1 MFTNFKSAV
10 LEIYIYVVSQQFD
23 TSIYFQQNVSINFHF
38 LQLSNL
44 NLQEDKFSGNTPGK
58 VSRTHGCTILV
69 LQLYFSSFFC

>member
-23 TSIYFQQNVSINFHF
+23 TSIYFQQNVPINFHL

-44 NLQEDKFSGNTPGK
+44 NQQEDMF
-58 VSRTHGCTILV
+58 
-69 LQLYFSSFFC
+69 